1 MALLFPKNAKK
12 EQNAGQAMQQP
23 YENSPR
29 QHDLDR
35 VRRVFLSRQTLL
47 GHPCFV
53 RSGRLQH
60 RAYAPGFDLAQPTP
74 LP

>member
-1 MALLFPKNAKK
+1 
-12 EQNAGQAMQQP
+12 MQQP